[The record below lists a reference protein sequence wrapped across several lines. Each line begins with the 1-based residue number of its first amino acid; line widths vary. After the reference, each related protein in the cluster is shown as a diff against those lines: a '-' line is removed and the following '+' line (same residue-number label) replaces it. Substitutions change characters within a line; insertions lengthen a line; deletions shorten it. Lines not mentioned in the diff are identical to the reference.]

1 MSASEIIL
9 VSSPGSELS
18 LWPTGSPWAML
29 TSDFDMNITI
39 TALKE
44 NDECHLSADVFIPD
58 RKYCMT
64 ANPVT
69 FSRRYLFG
77 IDAGTPM
84 LVLSLEEAKK
94 MAEEILKL

>member
-1 MSASEIIL
+1 MPPTRGHLGHAY
-9 VSSPGSELS
+9 PGE
-18 LWPTGSPWAML
+18 
-29 TSDFDMNITI
+29 DMNITI

-44 NDECHLSADVFIPD
+44 DNECHLFADVFIPD

-69 FSRRYLFG
+69 FSRRFLFG
-77 IDAGTPM
+77 TDRGEPM
-84 LVLSLEEAKK
+84 LVMSLEDAKK

>member
-1 MSASEIIL
+1 
-9 VSSPGSELS
+9 
-18 LWPTGSPWAML
+18 
-29 TSDFDMNITI
+29 MNIT
-39 TALKE
+39 TTVLKE
-44 NDECHLSADVFIPD
+44 DNECQFFADVFIPD

-64 ANPVT
+64 ANSVT

-77 IDAGTPM
+77 TDPGTPM